1 MSLRPALILLLAL
14 AVSLTGCAPT
24 MLKDKQ
30 LSLERAHNAYSTTAR
45 WGNLAD
51 LYAFLEPE
59 LALQSEIPASLE
71 NIRVTQFE
79 TISGPVMFGDQAT
92 VTVRISYVH
101 QDRQVVRS
109 VTDQQQWRHDPAL
122 GWRRSNPIP
131 EMP

>member
-45 WGNLAD
+45 WGNLEE

-59 LALQSEIPASLE
+59 LALQTEIPASLD

-131 EMP
+131 ELP